1 MNEYI
6 LKLNLCYLRKSLLQD
21 ILNLSRMPDGCY
33 AQNRYFANK
42 YGVTKQGI
50 SIALKR
56 LADLKL
62 IILDNTNTK
71 WNVGR
76 KIKPTRKFINA
87 MAKAKEE
94 AINRVK
100 ENVDRGINV
109 RLNNTTKLKKKII
122 SNQSRDDFDDILTP
136 KDRAISFYKSLGI
149 EFSKLVMY
157 FSKKRH
163 IKNPH
168 GLLIAIASNN
178 NLYKSNKKSIDAYIK
193 KENEPNVNVDVNIF
207 DSYEDKTKEQERGLV
222 ESVTIFDIYEAKS
235 KEQERGL

>member
-1 MNEYI
+1 MTIAINE
-6 LKLNLCYLRKSLLQD
+6 LNLSYGTKCLLQD
-21 ILNLSRMPDGCY
+21 ILNFSNTKDGCY
-33 AQNRYFANK
+33 AQNRYFATK
-42 YGVTKQGI
+42 YGITISGI
-50 SIALKR
+50 SKAIAR
-56 LADLKL
+56 LVKSGLVK
-62 IILDNTNTK
+62 LDNSKTK

-76 KIKPTRKFINA
+76 IIKPTRKLINLVQE
-87 MAKAKEE
+87 AKIRATKT
-94 AINRVK
+94 VK
-100 ENVDRGINV
+100 RGIDI
-109 RLNNTTKLKKKII
+109 RQDNTIKLKKKII
-122 SNQSRDDFDDILTP
+122 SNQSRDDFDTILTP

-149 EFSKLVMY
+149 EFSKLVIY

-168 GLLIAIASNN
+168 GLLIAIANDN